1 MKKRTIYIG
10 MWLAVGLC
18 AGSTLNLPAQEQTEA
33 VEPIVGDRVQVENLQ
48 VIRQE
53 GKVVVDLDWNLDSLE
68 LDANRRM
75 VFQVVITDG
84 EHRQVMPWVVVNGR
98 KQQIMYD
105 RHDHKGFE
113 KNTTVIRRKNGSE
126 QTVHY
131 SAVLPDEEWMR
142 NADVVVEEDACGCG
156 DVLGMAQSVIKR
168 LRTPYFAFV
177 RPAVEAQKARHV
189 EGRAYLDFPV
199 NQIALSPEYRNN
211 PRELEKII
219 STINVVKEDKN
230 TSITGIT
237 IHGYASPEDTY
248 EHNAYLA
255 EHRAQTLKDYVC
267 RLVALP
273 DSLFAVDYTPEDWA
287 GLRAYVDTVGN
298 LSHREEILALIDD
311 QETDIDAKE
320 RSIRTRYPEDYQVL
334 LTACYPGLR
343 HSDYVVNYVVRPFTV
358 EEAKE
363 LLYSKPQQL
372 SLEEMFRVAQ
382 TYEAGTPEFNE
393 VFEIAVRMFP
403 SDPTANLNAAV
414 IQLQTGNLEAAPRYL
429 AKAGDSPEAVHARG
443 VLAML
448 KGEEEEARA
457 YFKEAAAAGV
467 AEAEKNLQLLNT
479 DSLMKTEE
487 QKTENRKN
495 K

>member
-1 MKKRTIYIG
+1 M
-10 MWLAVGLC
+10 
-18 AGSTLNLPAQEQTEA
+18 
-33 VEPIVGDRVQVENLQ
+33 
-48 VIRQE
+48 
-53 GKVVVDLDWNLDSLE
+53 
-68 LDANRRM
+68 
-75 VFQVVITDG
+75 
-84 EHRQVMPWVVVNGR
+84 
-98 KQQIMYD
+98 
-105 RHDHKGFE
+105 
-113 KNTTVIRRKNGSE
+113 
-126 QTVHY
+126 
-131 SAVLPDEEWMR
+131 
-142 NADVVVEEDACGCG
+142 
-156 DVLGMAQSVIKR
+156 
-168 LRTPYFAFV
+168 
-177 RPAVEAQKARHV
+177 
-189 EGRAYLDFPV
+189 
-199 NQIALSPEYRNN
+199 
-211 PRELEKII
+211 
-219 STINVVKEDKN
+219 VKEDKN

-320 RSIRTRYPEDYQVL
+320 RNIRTRYPEDYQVL

-382 TYEAGTPEFNE
+382 TYEAGTPEFNG

-403 SDPTANLNAAV
+403 SNPTANLNAAV

-457 YFKEAAAAGV
+457 YFKEAAAGGV

-479 DSLMKTEE
+479 DDLMKTE
-487 QKTENRKN
+487 KN
-495 K
+495 NQ